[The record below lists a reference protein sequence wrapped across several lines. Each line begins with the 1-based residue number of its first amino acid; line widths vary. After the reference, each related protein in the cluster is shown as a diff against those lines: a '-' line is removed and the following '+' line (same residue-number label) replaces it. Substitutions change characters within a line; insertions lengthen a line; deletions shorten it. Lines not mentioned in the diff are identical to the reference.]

1 MRRGCRLRPLKSTG
15 SVRRCIEDRAAPR
28 RVEELLAL
36 GPHESSELVLIDV
49 PSCKGWGYGPK
60 TLAEKTA

>member
-28 RVEELLAL
+28 RIEEPLAL
-36 GPHESSELVLIDV
+36 DAHDSAELVLIDV
-49 PSCKGWGYGPK
+49 PSCKGWGHSAE
-60 TLAEKTA
+60 TLAGKTA